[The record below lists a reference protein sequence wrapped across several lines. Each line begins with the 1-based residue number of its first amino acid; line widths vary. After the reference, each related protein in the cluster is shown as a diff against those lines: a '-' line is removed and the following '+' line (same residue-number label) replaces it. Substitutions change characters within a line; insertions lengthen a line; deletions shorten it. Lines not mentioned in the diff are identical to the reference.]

1 MVQFGQS
8 SFRRILLSRIL
19 LLSVPVL
26 LLGEAITYRKA
37 RSSLLETARKTLIE
51 SATRKAEGIQ
61 TSVRSLQTNLLT
73 ASETSVLQS
82 GSPAEVGQF
91 VAKLQ
96 ERLEGRVDCLQLR
109 DAQSG
114 ALVSTTCGNQA
125 LQPLKGLPWPQDAQR
140 MGDRPAIIPAAPPST
155 ASQKDSDH
163 SKLHLIFS
171 TPVYTPNNQL
181 RYVLSARAVLHQWD
195 NADPKSLVGYTMI
208 IDTQGRILAHPTAT
222 RIGGNI
228 YEEGSDADRF
238 RSAMRNAQANQRY
251 FLHLFS
257 FQDDGREWVAGYSLA
272 TVLGSGDRP
281 ESWTVFAVTRL
292 DDALSGLQEI
302 QEVLVMLTLAL
313 IAASLAATLYIAR
326 DLARPVEKLRDYALQ
341 VQKDVR
347 HEPPHFNIREFSQL
361 SAALQRMVDRLEER
375 AHELE
380 AAWQEAQSANRLKN
394 QFLANTSHELRTP
407 LNAIIG
413 CVRLVRDDCCDSREE
428 ELDFLQRADD
438 AAIHLLRI
446 INDLLDIAKIEAGT
460 LSVNLEP
467 VDLRQIL
474 REVVDLQ
481 SIHISNKGLS
491 FALPNLQEPVIV
503 QADPAKLKQV
513 LINVIY
519 NAIKFT
525 ERGGIHID
533 LHIEMP
539 QSTANASAEA
549 ITAAIARGTWAVL
562 HIQDTGIGIDPTD
575 QHKLFRPFVMVDG
588 STTRRFEGAG
598 LGLAISRNLMEL
610 MGGAITLHS
619 EGQGLGTT
627 VKIALPMTAIAEP
640 NRPTET
646 SRSPDPT
653 EVSRAESRER

>member
-26 LLGEAITYRKA
+26 LIGEAVTYRKA
-37 RSSLLETARKTLIE
+37 RTSLLETARKTMTE
-51 SATRKAEGIQ
+51 SAARKAEGIQ
-61 TSVRSLQTNLLT
+61 TSVRSLQANLLT

-82 GSPAEVGQF
+82 GPPAQVNQF
-91 VAKLQ
+91 VTQLQ
-96 ERLEGRVDCLQLR
+96 DRLQNRVDCLQLR

-114 ALVSTTCGNQA
+114 VLVSSTCGNQA
-125 LQPLKGLPWPQDAQR
+125 LQPLKGLPWPKNSQR
-140 MGDRPAIIPAAPPST
+140 MGDRPAIVPAAPSST
-155 ASQKDSDH
+155 TPQTNSDQG
-163 SKLHLIFS
+163 KLHLILS
-171 TPVYTPNNQL
+171 TPVYSPNDQL
-181 RYVLSARAVLHQWD
+181 RYVLSVRAVLHQWD

-208 IDTQGRILAHPTAT
+208 VDAQGRILAHPNAS
-222 RIGGNI
+222 RVGGNI
-228 YEEGSDADRF
+228 YQEGGDADRF
-238 RSAMRNAQANQRY
+238 RSAMRNAQANQRS
-251 FLHLFS
+251 FVHLFS
-257 FQDDGREWVAGYSLA
+257 FQDDGREWLAGYSLA
-272 TVLGSGDRP
+272 TVWSSGDRP
-281 ESWTVFAVTRL
+281 ERWTVLAVTSL
-292 DDALSGLQEI
+292 DDALSGLQDI
-302 QEVLVMLTLAL
+302 QAVLVMLTLGL
-313 IAASLAATLYIAR
+313 VAASLAATLYIAR
-326 DLARPVEKLRDYALQ
+326 DLARPVEKLRDYALS
-341 VQKDVR
+341 VQQDIR
-347 HEPPHFNIREFSQL
+347 SEPPRFSIREFSQL
-361 SAALQRMVDRLEER
+361 SAALQRMVKGLEDR

-428 ELDFLQRADD
+428 ELEFLQRADD

-481 SIHISNKGLS
+481 SIHIDNKGLNLTMP
-491 FALPNLQEPVIV
+491 ALPEPVMV

-513 LINVIY
+513 LINVLY

-525 ERGGIHID
+525 EQGGIHID

-539 QSTANASAEA
+539 QNAAGADPETAS
-549 ITAAIARGTWAVL
+549 AAIARGTWALL

-610 MGGAITLHS
+610 MGGAIALRS

-627 VKIALPMTAIAEP
+627 VEIALPMTAIADSEV
-640 NRPTET
+640 T
-646 SRSPDPT
+646 PDPA
-653 EVSRAESRER
+653 EAPRAESRER

>member
-37 RSSLLETARKTLIE
+37 RTSLLETARKTLIE
-51 SATRKAEGIQ
+51 SATRKAEGIE
-61 TSVRSLQTNLLT
+61 TSVRSLQANLLT

-82 GSPAEVGQF
+82 GTTPQVNQF
-91 VAKLQ
+91 VTRLQ
-96 ERLEGRVDCLQLR
+96 DRLQNRVDCLQLR

-114 ALVSTTCGNQA
+114 ALVKSTCGDQA
-125 LQPLKGLPWPQDAQR
+125 LQPLKGLPWPQNSQR
-140 MGDRPAIIPAAPPST
+140 MGDRPTIVPAAPSST
-155 ASQKDSDH
+155 QPQTDSD
-163 SKLHLIFS
+163 SGKLHLILS
-171 TPVYTPNNQL
+171 TPIYGPTNQL

-208 IDTQGRILAHPTAT
+208 VDAQGRILAHPNPR

-228 YEEGSDADRF
+228 YQEGGDAERF
-238 RSAMRNAQANQRY
+238 RSAMRNAQNGQRY
-251 FLHLFS
+251 FVHLFS
-257 FQDDGREWVAGYSLA
+257 FQEDGGEGLAGYSPA
-272 TVLGSGDRP
+272 TVWGSGDRP
-281 ESWTVFAVTRL
+281 ECWTVFAVTSL
-292 DDALSGLQEI
+292 EDALSGLQEI
-302 QEVLVMLTLAL
+302 QEILVMLTLGL
-313 IAASLAATLYIAR
+313 VAASLAATLYIAR
-326 DLARPVEKLRDYALQ
+326 DLARPVEKLRDYALSIQ
-341 VQKDVR
+341 QDTR
-347 HEPPHFNIREFSQL
+347 HEPPRFSIREFSQL
-361 SAALQRMVDRLEER
+361 SAALQRMVAGLEDRAR
-375 AHELE
+375 ELE

-428 ELDFLQRADD
+428 ELEFLQRADD

-481 SIHISNKGLS
+481 SIHIHNKGLS
-491 FALPNLQEPVIV
+491 LTLPDLQEPVMV

-533 LHIEMP
+533 LHIETP
-539 QSTANASAEA
+539 QAAADAGPEAAS
-549 ITAAIARGTWAVL
+549 AAIARGTWAL
-562 HIQDTGIGIDPTD
+562 LRIQDTGIGIDPTD

-610 MGGAITLHS
+610 MGGAIALRS

-627 VKIALPMTAIAEP
+627 VEVALPMAAIAEP
-640 NRPTET
+640 SRSSET
-646 SRSPDPT
+646 SAAPEPV
-653 EVSRAESRER
+653 EVPRAESRER

>member
-37 RSSLLETARKTLIE
+37 RTSLLETARKTLIE

-61 TSVRSLQTNLLT
+61 TAVRSLQANLLT

-82 GSPAEVGQF
+82 GTSTQVNQF
-91 VAKLQ
+91 VTQLQ
-96 ERLEGRVDCLQLR
+96 DRLQSRVDCLQLR

-114 ALVSTTCGNQA
+114 VLVSSTCGDQA
-125 LQPLKGLPWPQDAQR
+125 LQPLRGLPWPQNSQR
-140 MGDRPAIIPAAPPST
+140 MGDRPAIVPAAPPSIT
-155 ASQKDSDH
+155 PQTDSDQ
-163 SKLHLIFS
+163 SKLHLILS
-171 TPVYTPNNQL
+171 TPVYNPNNQL

-208 IDTQGRILAHPTAT
+208 IDAQGRILAHPNAN

-228 YEEGSDADRF
+228 YQEGGDAERF

-251 FLHLFS
+251 FVHLFS
-257 FQDDGREWVAGYSLA
+257 FQDDGGEWLAGYSLA
-272 TVLGSGDRP
+272 TVWSSGDRP
-281 ESWTVFAVTRL
+281 ERWTVFAVTSL
-292 DDALSGLQEI
+292 EDALWGLQDI
-302 QEVLVMLTLAL
+302 QAVLVMLTLGL
-313 IAASLAATLYIAR
+313 VAASLAATLYIAR
-326 DLARPVEKLRDYALQ
+326 DLARPVEKLRDYALSIQ
-341 VQKDVR
+341 QDIR
-347 HEPPHFNIREFSQL
+347 HEPPRFSIREFSQL
-361 SAALQRMVDRLEER
+361 SAALQRMVKGLEER
-375 AHELE
+375 ARELE

-428 ELDFLQRADD
+428 ELEFLQRADD

-481 SIHISNKGLS
+481 SIHISNKGLNLTMPT
-491 FALPNLQEPVIV
+491 LPEPVMV

-513 LINVIY
+513 LINVLY

-525 ERGGIHID
+525 EQGGIYID

-539 QSTANASAEA
+539 QNAAGADPEVAS
-549 ITAAIARGTWAVL
+549 AAIARGTWAL
-562 HIQDTGIGIDPTD
+562 LRIQDTGIGIDPTD

-610 MGGAITLHS
+610 MGGAIALRS

-627 VKIALPMTAIAEP
+627 VEIALPMTAIADSEV
-640 NRPTET
+640 T
-646 SRSPDPT
+646 PDPA
-653 EVSRAESRER
+653 EVPRAESRER